1 MIPQQPDKTPTISNS
16 TISNNAAM
24 ESTNK
29 NSRLVLRLLA
39 DAKNLLQDSY
49 SEEEFRQ
56 TFTVIKS
63 AKSRGFLGSHKSSD
77 CCFVDAVNIANDIL
91 RAKKFEDV
99 EPSAITKQ
107 SKAIYVYVSLVAIGL
122 IPA

>member
-1 MIPQQPDKTPTISNS
+1 
-16 TISNNAAM
+16 M

-39 DAKNLLQDSY
+39 DAKQMLADAY
-49 SEEEFRQ
+49 SDEEFKQ
-56 TFTVIKS
+56 TFAVIKS

-77 CCFVDAVNIANDIL
+77 CCLAEEVNIANDIL
-91 RAKKFEDV
+91 RSKKFEEA
-99 EPSAITKQ
+99 EPSAIAKQ
-107 SKAIYVYVSLVAIGL
+107 SKAIYVYVALVAIGL

>member
-1 MIPQQPDKTPTISNS
+1 
-16 TISNNAAM
+16 M

-39 DAKNLLQDSY
+39 DAKKMLADAY
-49 SEEEFRQ
+49 SDEEFKQ
-56 TFTVIKS
+56 TFVVIKS

-77 CCFVDAVNIANDIL
+77 CCLAECVNIANDIL
-91 RAKKFEDV
+91 RAKKFENV

-107 SKAIYVYVSLVAIGL
+107 PKALYVYVSLVALGL